1 MIVDFE
7 SKDCFALLTDA
18 KFEVMARIAM
28 SYLLKYTNY
37 DIVLHTQ
44 GYESKIKNP
53 RIHVRRFDFAGND
66 WHC

>member
-28 SYLLKYTNY
+28 SYLLKYNQGK
-37 DIVLHTQ
+37 LHGQ
-44 GYESKIKNP
+44 
-53 RIHVRRFDFAGND
+53 
-66 WHC
+66 